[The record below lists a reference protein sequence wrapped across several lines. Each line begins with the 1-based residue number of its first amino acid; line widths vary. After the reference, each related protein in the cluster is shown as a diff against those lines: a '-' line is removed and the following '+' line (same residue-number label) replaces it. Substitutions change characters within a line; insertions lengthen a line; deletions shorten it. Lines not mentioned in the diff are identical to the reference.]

1 MTKVQFTDPRI
12 IEKVELPSFPGSEIQ
27 MFKTLT
33 VWEQREISGKFPNA
47 KNPSHPD
54 AENATMEMIAKVIQS
69 RNFVNTDE
77 NWNEVEVP
85 ITTESLNKLPLPD
98 LMVLAGVVTGK
109 KLGQEES
116 SPESADEKKNA

>member
-1 MTKVQFTDPRI
+1 MQKVQFTDPRT

-54 AENATMEMIAKVIQS
+54 AENATMEMIAKAIQS
-69 RNFVNTDE
+69 RNFFID
-77 NWNEVEVP
+77 EVEVP
-85 ITTESLNKLPLPD
+85 INVESLNKLPLPD
-98 LMVLAGVVTGK
+98 LMVLAGVITWK

-116 SPESADEKKNA
+116 SPETADEKKNV